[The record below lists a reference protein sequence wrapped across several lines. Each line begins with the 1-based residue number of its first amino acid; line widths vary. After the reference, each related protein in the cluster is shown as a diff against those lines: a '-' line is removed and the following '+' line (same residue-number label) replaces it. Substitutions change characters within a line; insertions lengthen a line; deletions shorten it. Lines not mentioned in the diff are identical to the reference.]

1 MLREQTLTQEILGS
15 AIEVHRTLGPGLL
28 ETAYETALCQELSL
42 RGIPFARQVELPLTY
57 KGIALGTTFRMD
69 LVISDAVVVEIK
81 AVEQPIPVHECQLR
95 TYLRLSGHRVG
106 LLINF
111 NVPFLRDG
119 IIRRVL

>member
-1 MLREQTLTQEILGS
+1 MLREQTLTQDILGA

-28 ETAYETALCQELSL
+28 ESAYETALCQELSL
-42 RGIPFARQVELPLTY
+42 RSIPFQRQVELPLKY
-57 KGIALGTTFRMD
+57 KGIALGTPFRMD

-81 AVEQPIPVHECQLR
+81 AIEQHIPVHECQLR